1 MEFVDQAIA
10 YMRDGFGIVNGDWRN
25 LVIALIAAIFM
36 SSWKQ
41 WIPFAVLAV
50 VAHIAIE
57 KLAPVLTARRTSARR
72 TRGRVSR
79 ALWTI
84 ARTSR
89 VGHGSVQKTSSPAS
103 NDSVWG
109 VLGVTQIGSP
119 SISRRRRSVC
129 SCMM

>member
-50 VAHIAIE
+50 FAHIVIE
-57 KLAPVLTARRTSARR
+57 KLAPVLAGDEAFSLPPIMETEFWM
-72 TRGRVSR
+72 R
-79 ALWTI
+79 A
-84 ARTSR
+84 
-89 VGHGSVQKTSSPAS
+89 
-103 NDSVWG
+103 G
-109 VLGVTQIGSP
+109 VLALGYMITIGVFFLIKSLIFRKSAGAH
-119 SISRRRRSVC
+119 
-129 SCMM
+129 

>member
-25 LVIALIAAIFM
+25 LVIALIAAVFM

-57 KLAPVLTARRTSARR
+57 S
-72 TRGRVSR
+72 
-79 ALWTI
+79 
-84 ARTSR
+84 
-89 VGHGSVQKTSSPAS
+89 
-103 NDSVWG
+103 
-109 VLGVTQIGSP
+109 
-119 SISRRRRSVC
+119 SRRCWPATAKRSACRRSWNKNFGSAPACLRSVT
-129 SCMM
+129 

>member
-41 WIPFAVLAV
+41 WAPFAVLAV

-57 KLAPVLTARRTSARR
+57 KLAPVLAGDDAFSLPPIMEQDFW
-72 TRGRVSR
+72 VR
-79 ALWTI
+79 A
-84 ARTSR
+84 
-89 VGHGSVQKTSSPAS
+89 
-103 NDSVWG
+103 G
-109 VLGVTQIGSP
+109 VLALGYMITIGVFYLIKSLIFRK
-119 SISRRRRSVC
+119 SAAAH
-129 SCMM
+129 